1 MHQAFLH
8 LFQLQPRARHH
19 AAAWDRRRVKQAGGA
34 PVTNDCL
41 MTVLTSTQWKSA
53 SCYRHRK
60 QSNKTQPGRKKRL
73 PIFIWRPKKEMSELT
88 QKLIK
93 GKKGTEVTVGPCGTT
108 EPHNQDLMVLTQD

>member
-1 MHQAFLH
+1 MHHAFLH
-8 LFQLQPRARHH
+8 LLQLQPRARQH
-19 AAAWDRRRVKQAGGA
+19 AAAWDRRRAKQAGGA

-41 MTVLTSTQWKSA
+41 QDTVEKCIVLQTQKA
-53 SCYRHRK
+53 E
-60 QSNKTQPGRKKRL
+60 PGRKKRL
-73 PIFIWRPKKEMSELT
+73 PLFIWRPKKEEETSELT

>member
-19 AAAWDRRRVKQAGGA
+19 AVAWDRRRVKQAGGA

-53 SCYRHRK
+53 SCYRQK
-60 QSNKTQPGRKKRL
+60 AEQQNPAWEEEEAS
-73 PIFIWRPKKEMSELT
+73 PIYLET
-88 QKLIK
+88 
-93 GKKGTEVTVGPCGTT
+93 
-108 EPHNQDLMVLTQD
+108 